1 MSLAAEFPLP
11 RTLNLARECEE
22 PEGQIIDPDGT
33 STYHGRTLRQ
43 TFSNHNTG
51 TSTQPSEKR
60 SVDVINEAG
69 IHLVKENK
77 HEEGFSS
84 QISSESSV
92 LQANGDV
99 QSSSDS
105 EVENQVT
112 PCSAIKSQSFKNT
125 LQTGRAASSQQPHS
139 HEMRSPS
146 LANMPTPES
155 QKQPSPVCNR
165 QNSTSNICN
174 DAYGYPVNPKM
185 LFSEGSFAQRQ
196 NGK

>member
-1 MSLAAEFPLP
+1 MSLAAEFPPP
-11 RTLNLARECEE
+11 RTLNLAREWEE
-22 PEGQIIDPDGT
+22 SESQIIDPDGT
-33 STYHGRTLRQ
+33 IKYHGRTLRQ
-43 TFSNHNTG
+43 TLYNHNTG
-51 TSTQPSEKR
+51 TSSQQSEKR
-60 SVDVINEAG
+60 SVHVLNEVG
-69 IHLVKENK
+69 IQLVKENK

-112 PCSAIKSQSFKNT
+112 LCSAIMCQGFKNT
-125 LQTGRAASSQQPHS
+125 LQTGRAASIQQHHS
-139 HEMRSPS
+139 YEMRSPS
-146 LANMPTPES
+146 LDNLPTSEC

-165 QNSTSNICN
+165 QNSTSNISS
-174 DAYGYPVNPKM
+174 DAYGYPVNSKI